1 MYNTSSSTEVN
12 QRANLQSAG
21 RHLHVSSGF
30 AQTTLDGVG
39 IAKKTGP
46 AVVMINGQEAS
57 GRVSGSGFLVS
68 SDGKIATSLHVV
80 QNLRSGIVQLANGE
94 RFNSFSVRA
103 FDETRDLAI
112 IQISGF
118 DMPKVLLGNSN
129 DIQPGE
135 PVLLIGNPNGLQGTV
150 TTGVISGVR
159 ELPEGIKIIQTD
171 AAANPGN
178 SGGPLLNARGEVIG
192 VLGFKLKGSE
202 NLNFAL
208 PINYVRGLLNTLQSP
223 MSLDDLRSR
232 LGKSVAEAE
241 ALTSKSVGIYPTKW
255 KSLTSGNQRLL
266 RFNGDF
272 IYGEREVTGEDKA
285 GGMIF
290 GVYELKK
297 EAEKFLGIYR
307 FVTNCTYRDLW
318 TSTTG
323 WRSNRC
329 TLETKMELH
338 SITADRIE
346 GRGQGPDPKGK
357 FDCKKCSYDRPL
369 IWENFVWIPQL

>member
-1 MYNTSSSTEVN
+1 MRIFRALVGICICGSS
-12 QRANLQSAG
+12 L
-21 RHLHVSSGF
+21 
-30 AQTTLDGVG
+30 AQTMLDGAG
-39 IAKKTGP
+39 IAKKMGP
-46 AVVMINGQEAS
+46 AVVIINGLEDN

-68 SDGKIATSLHVV
+68 SDGTIATSLHVV
-80 QNLRSGIVQLANGE
+80 QHLKSGIIQLANGE
-94 RFNSFSVRA
+94 KFNSFSVRA

-118 DMPKVLLGNSN
+118 DMPKVVLGNSN

-135 PVLLIGNPNGLQGTV
+135 PVMLIGNPNGLQGTV
-150 TTGVISGVR
+150 TTGVISAVR

-178 SGGPLLNARGEVIG
+178 SGGPLLNGRGEVIG

-223 MSLDDLRSR
+223 MSLDELRSK
-232 LGKSVAEAE
+232 LGKTAAE
-241 ALTSKSVGIYPTKW
+241 ALAVRGVGTYPAKW
-255 KSLTSGNQRLL
+255 KSLINGTLRSL
-266 RFNGDF
+266 RFDGNF
-272 IYGEREVTGEDKA
+272 IYGEREFTSEEKA
-285 GGMIF
+285 AGTIF
-290 GVYELKK
+290 GTYELKK
-297 EAEKFLGIYR
+297 QAENFLGIYR
-307 FVTNCTYRDLW
+307 LGVNCTYRDLW

-323 WRSNRC
+323 WRSNKC
-329 TLETKMELH
+329 SLEGNVELH

-346 GRGQGPDPKGK
+346 GRAQRPDSKGK